1 MARGGAGGGREAV
14 GSPRGAPRNKKIV
27 LAWRRDYQINF
38 RGNREKSSLLLPFF
52 FLRGARKYAQG
63 QAEKDA
69 RWPGGTSYRREGLR
83 PAVLTTPLV
92 VPEALLLF
100 RSV

>member
-38 RGNREKSSLLLPFF
+38 RGNRGKSSLLLPFCFCGGRANTRRARRKRTHAGREEF
-52 FLRGARKYAQG
+52 FIAGKAYALQ
-63 QAEKDA
+63 
-69 RWPGGTSYRREGLR
+69 Y
-83 PAVLTTPLV
+83 
-92 VPEALLLF
+92 
-100 RSV
+100 